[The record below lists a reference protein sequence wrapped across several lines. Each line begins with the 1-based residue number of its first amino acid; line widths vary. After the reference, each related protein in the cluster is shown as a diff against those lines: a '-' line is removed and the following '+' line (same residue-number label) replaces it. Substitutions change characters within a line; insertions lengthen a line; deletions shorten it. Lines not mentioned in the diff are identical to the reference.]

1 MDFYPKNI
9 DLEEIVEE
17 LDWKGNPV
25 GGAGVMTE
33 YISLKPKM
41 QPLRMQ

>member
-1 MDFYPKNI
+1 LDFYPKNI

-25 GGAGVMTE
+25 GGAGGNDGIHQSKT
-33 YISLKPKM
+33 
-41 QPLRMQ
+41 